1 MGTAGTT
8 KQIVP
13 DEWKTFF
20 DNFTRAH
27 LRDSIPETVTAEV
40 LSPLLG
46 DQTAISNARLLG
58 LTFDPK
64 SKAFEVVV
72 LSLPDRQAIVEILRD
87 TKKDLPSY
95 FQPVTRQRL
104 ELFISI
110 DLLAERRLEPMP
122 VAVGIPIRHSRT
134 TS

>member
-8 KQIVP
+8 KQIAP

-40 LSPLLG
+40 MSPLLG
-46 DQTAISNARLLG
+46 DQIAISNARLLG

-72 LSLPDRQAIVEILRD
+72 KGAAHFIFRPVALWVVEDERSGFVSTIELVRSDGIKEILH
-87 TKKDLPSY
+87 L
-95 FQPVTRQRL
+95 
-104 ELFISI
+104 
-110 DLLAERRLEPMP
+110 RRSGVP
-122 VAVGIPIRHSRT
+122 AI
-134 TS
+134 